1 MKFLPDVI
9 QKIPSDPL
17 YLLSQIKTEDIYI
30 DDSLRDLLYPG
41 DPIYFSQPST
51 DDQKDFEINVPK
63 KEMIVFKSPSLTF
76 ASVEKEE
83 LAIILNKIIEDL
95 DLNLKQTLMSK
106 SDKTETKQKITLLKN
121 FNKRL
126 DAIKKEDIE
135 KQLQSHDW
143 LTQLAKD
150 QLKQKQRYY
159 SFGENYE
166 NKQAKSK
173 FKNVTVR
180 KRKLLTLTSENR
192 LKELP
197 SIYSKI
203 PVDHNT
209 KNESTK

>member
-17 YLLSQIKTEDIYI
+17 YLPSQIKTEDIYI

-106 SDKTETKQKITLLKN
+106 SDKTETKQKITLLKS

-126 DAIKKEDIE
+126 HKITKEDIE
-135 KQLQSHDW
+135 K
-143 LTQLAKD
+143 
-150 QLKQKQRYY
+150 
-159 SFGENYE
+159 
-166 NKQAKSK
+166 
-173 FKNVTVR
+173 
-180 KRKLLTLTSENR
+180 
-192 LKELP
+192 
-197 SIYSKI
+197 
-203 PVDHNT
+203 
-209 KNESTK
+209 